1 MLFCSVN
8 YSVLSECSF
17 EHQHKDMYT
26 TGTVAKNQTSN
37 KSGEGGVK
45 SSPPPPAGDCQMA
58 RRVAPSAVR
67 GPAVA
72 GVGKLRN
79 QPLCVKLC
87 TLFYFTFHIESTFAM
102 NIVNLVFSF
111 IYVLL
116 LFFYLF
122 FYGPG
127 LRCRTL
133 YYFLQFYLHFLS
145 FEHSF
150 YQAMYCC

>member
-1 MLFCSVN
+1 MLFCTVN

-87 TLFYFTFHIESTFAM
+87 TLILFYFPYRINIRNEHRESS
-102 NIVNLVFSF
+102 V
-111 IYVLL
+111 
-116 LFFYLF
+116 FYLF
-122 FYGPG
+122 MFCYFFFLLVFYGPG

-133 YYFLQFYLHFLS
+133 YYFLQFYLYFLS

-150 YQAMYCC
+150 YQAVY

>member
-87 TLFYFTFHIESTFAM
+87 TLFLFYFSYRINIRNEHRESS
-102 NIVNLVFSF
+102 V
-111 IYVLL
+111 
-116 LFFYLF
+116 FFYLCFVTF
-122 FYGPG
+122 FFICF
-127 LRCRTL
+127 LWTRTKMQDL
-133 YYFLQFYLHFLS
+133 VLFFVVLFIFS
-145 FEHSF
+145 VF
-150 YQAMYCC
+150 